1 MTHRPAAIACAALLS
16 LTGCTL
22 APLTKVPPGSNF
34 STTCF
39 TQRFGDTSACDSQ
52 AKEKCDSGPVSTE
65 STSQQQGKNYTYS
78 VFYRCP

>member
-1 MTHRPAAIACAALLS
+1 MIQRTIMIACALLS

-22 APLTKVPPGSNF
+22 APLTKVPPGSDF

-65 STSQQQGKNYTYS
+65 TAARQAGKDYTYS